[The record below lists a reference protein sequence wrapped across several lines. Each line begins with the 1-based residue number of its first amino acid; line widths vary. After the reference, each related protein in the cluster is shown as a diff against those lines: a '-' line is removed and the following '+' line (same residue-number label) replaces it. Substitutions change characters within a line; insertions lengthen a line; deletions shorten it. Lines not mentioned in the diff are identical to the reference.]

1 MVERPNV
8 ELYKVE
14 LYLLKII
21 PIVLACIHLANTV
34 LSYYGIDIILFSYI
48 GSVSLIPLIFLY
60 ISSYVFKFCEYHRM
74 FLHYIAMNKQ
84 EVDELLKVYG
94 VKLENNTLY
103 DYVYV
108 ANMCKA
114 DFLGSSVPDEGHLCK
129 YVKDVIDDVDAYDGI
144 VFNRWYADMCRSGVP
159 IDWEEMIKQ

>member
-1 MVERPNV
+1 MKRESLDNYDVYPEAMINYLRYNGRHFNRKLFEFAVEQMTTG
-8 ELYKVE
+8 KDKHQ
-14 LYLLKII
+14 LK
-21 PIVLACIHLANTV
+21 PMT
-34 LSYYGIDIILFSYI
+34 
-48 GSVSLIPLIFLY
+48 
-60 ISSYVFKFCEYHRM
+60 
-74 FLHYIAMNKQ
+74 KQ

-94 VKLENNTLY
+94 VKIENNTLY

-129 YVKDVIDDVDAYDGI
+129 YIKDVIDDVDAYDGI